1 MPGQRTRANVV
12 SCSELIPMNHSTQ
25 LPHSAEDTRGISESR
40 CIILP
45 LQDLF
50 FFIHFTPQ
58 GTSLF
63 FREEFVGKIATVNE
77 SRMQFM
83 LLYEHSPS
91 QHRFTLVAMV
101 YFCSKRYFAKYSFQK
116 TLRIFLSPYP
126 SEFKTNNGNLNCH
139 HSGAWLFLRRSLA
152 RRTNSREG

>member
-1 MPGQRTRANVV
+1 MPGQRTRADVV
-12 SCSELIPMNHSTQ
+12 SCSELMPMNHSTQ
-25 LPHSAEDTRGISESR
+25 LPHSAEDTRGISASR

-45 LQDLF
+45 LQDF

-63 FREEFVGKIATVNE
+63 YREDFVGKIATVNE

-91 QHRFTLVAMV
+91 QHRFTLAAMV
-101 YFCSKRYFAKYSFQK
+101 YFCYKRYFAQYSFLENL
-116 TLRIFLSPYP
+116 TYFLSPFYLLIP
-126 SEFKTNNGNLNCH
+126 
-139 HSGAWLFLRRSLA
+139 ASLKQ
-152 RRTNSREG
+152 TMGI